1 MQSPQMSSDYNLPL
15 EPFVQLPFCFFK
27 ILFLRPIFFHIIA
40 AEERYMQ
47 GYCVL
52 RESAFL
58 SRTALFDC
66 GLAN

>member
-1 MQSPQMSSDYNLPL
+1 MRSPQMSSDYNLPL
-15 EPFVQLPFCFFK
+15 ETFVHLPFFFLK
-27 ILFLRPIFFHIIA
+27 ILFFRPIFFHIIA

-47 GYCVL
+47 GNCVL